1 MSHGGIDRK
10 VRTAFLKFHRGGGDA
25 GLEFRDRLRKN
36 ASETWTESIREERCG
51 EKKIEEKK
59 GRRIE
64 KKIAAVK
71 NNEDVLESDRN
82 NVCGT
87 FSTEIVMS
95 ERNDIGR
102 GIEESP

>member
-36 ASETWTESIREERCG
+36 ASETWMESIREERCG

-59 GRRIE
+59 DVESRR
-64 KKIAAVK
+64 K
-71 NNEDVLESDRN
+71 
-82 NVCGT
+82 
-87 FSTEIVMS
+87 
-95 ERNDIGR
+95 
-102 GIEESP
+102 